1 MEKIRRVQVPL
12 TPEVARVLAREHEIA
27 ARMGIKL
34 SDAAAL
40 VAVLT
45 RAAGGLVQFGE
56 APR

>member
-12 TPEVARVLAREHEIA
+12 TPEVARVLEREHERA
-27 ARMGIKL
+27 ARLGIKL

-45 RAAGGLVQFGE
+45 RAAGGLVQLGE